1 MKTEFIGIYISK
13 ECGIVDCVIRSK
25 HRVNLPSDISSW
37 VSPASAQQKLS
48 TSASICRQL
57 LHLHHLV
64 FAIRLLLHDCSW
76 RFPSGSLSSS
86 FEEARGSKE
95 YSILYI
101 ATLISRIFHIS
112 TQISDHNFT
121 KIVTLVQKENSD
133 FGPERK

>member
-1 MKTEFIGIYISK
+1 MKTEFIGIYILK

-25 HRVNLPSDISSW
+25 HRVNLPSDISLW
-37 VSPASAQQKLS
+37 VSAASAQQKLS
-48 TSASICRQL
+48 ASASICRQL

-64 FAIRLLLHDCSW
+64 FAIRLLLRDCSR

-95 YSILYI
+95 YSILSI

-112 TQISDHNFT
+112 TQISDQDFK
-121 KIVTLVQKENSD
+121 KIVTLVPKRTLP
-133 FGPERK
+133 FVTTA